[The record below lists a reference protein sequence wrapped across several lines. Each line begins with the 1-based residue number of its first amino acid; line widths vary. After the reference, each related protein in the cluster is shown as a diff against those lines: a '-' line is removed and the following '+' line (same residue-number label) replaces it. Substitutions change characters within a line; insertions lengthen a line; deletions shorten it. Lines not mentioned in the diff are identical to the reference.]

1 MTTQAAATDP
11 NQANA
16 GANTGSQKNDDF
28 VPKKDYDSL
37 VSEKERLTQY
47 GTGLADQLKAASDEK
62 AALEAR
68 LKELTEAGK
77 NTPGKKNKAENNS
90 NDDLEAFEQKIRGE
104 FAPIIEEKDTK
115 ITKLEAQ
122 IKEFTLVSTV
132 MAKFGTHLNEDMMP
146 VVTNMV
152 RQVADFDRGNPK
164 LVIFKDEN
172 GKVLHSPK
180 NPSIPMNEEEYL
192 ELMKTKMPS
201 AFKASAVTTGSMP
214 NGTINSSSNTG
225 TGHDQYS
232 GLTKQ
237 QYIQNRENYDRS
249 TRVQLDKR
257 FGL

>member
-1 MTTQAAATDP
+1 MTKQAAATDP

-16 GANTGSQKNDDF
+16 GANAAGQKNDDF

-62 AALEAR
+62 AALEAQLNE
-68 LKELTEAGK
+68 LKEAGK
-77 NTPGKKNKAENNS
+77 NTPGKKKADNS
-90 NDDLEAFEQKIRGE
+90 NDDLEAFENKIRGE
-104 FAPIIEEKDTK
+104 FAPIIEEKDTT
-115 ITKLEAQ
+115 ITKLQAQ

-132 MAKFGTHLNEDMMP
+132 MAKFGTHLNEDMIP

-225 TGHDQYS
+225 TGHDMYS
-232 GLTKQ
+232 GLTKE
-237 QYIQNRENYDRS
+237 QYIQKRGSLDRS